1 MATPLPAFIKQNLY
15 GLFKKR
21 IIQIKSSISTQYK
34 YQSLYRI
41 MKPFFNTLRLKF
53 ESLLFI
59 EELPFLLV
67 NLVRVFLR
75 FLIQEK
81 FVCLLVAASFSTIY
95 FCFHYFQNH
104 VRLCRNK
111 IIFIRATE
119 IHCKIPGD
127 RHCLVNATLSLKQYY
142 GLILPAPFQKVVLK

>member
-1 MATPLPAFIKQNLY
+1 MLYHSTLCLCPSLLSNNCFEMATPLPAFIKQNLY
-15 GLFKKR
+15 RLFKKR

-81 FVCLLVAASFSTIY
+81 LTFYNYLYAFLLLYCFRQFIFVSIILRIMSGSDEIKSFS
-95 FCFHYFQNH
+95 
-104 VRLCRNK
+104 
-111 IIFIRATE
+111 
-119 IHCKIPGD
+119 
-127 RHCLVNATLSLKQYY
+127 
-142 GLILPAPFQKVVLK
+142 

>member
-1 MATPLPAFIKQNLY
+1 
-15 GLFKKR
+15 
-21 IIQIKSSISTQYK
+21 
-34 YQSLYRI
+34 

-81 FVCLLVAASFSTIY
+81 LTFYNYLYAFLLLYCFRQFIFVSIIFRIMWGSDEIKSFS
-95 FCFHYFQNH
+95 
-104 VRLCRNK
+104 
-111 IIFIRATE
+111 
-119 IHCKIPGD
+119 
-127 RHCLVNATLSLKQYY
+127 
-142 GLILPAPFQKVVLK
+142 

>member
-1 MATPLPAFIKQNLY
+1 
-15 GLFKKR
+15 
-21 IIQIKSSISTQYK
+21 
-34 YQSLYRI
+34 

-81 FVCLLVAASFSTIY
+81 LTFYNYLYAFLLLYCFQQFIFVSIILRIMSGSDEIKSFS
-95 FCFHYFQNH
+95 
-104 VRLCRNK
+104 
-111 IIFIRATE
+111 
-119 IHCKIPGD
+119 
-127 RHCLVNATLSLKQYY
+127 
-142 GLILPAPFQKVVLK
+142 

>member
-1 MATPLPAFIKQNLY
+1 
-15 GLFKKR
+15 
-21 IIQIKSSISTQYK
+21 
-34 YQSLYRI
+34 

-81 FVCLLVAASFSTIY
+81 LTFYNYLYAFLLLHCFRQFIFVS
-95 FCFHYFQNH
+95 
-104 VRLCRNK
+104 
-111 IIFIRATE
+111 IIFRIMSGSVE
-119 IHCKIPGD
+119 IK
-127 RHCLVNATLSLKQYY
+127 
-142 GLILPAPFQKVVLK
+142 